1 MKRSLILGAALLT
14 LTACGHGI
22 QTSSGADYMKRYE
35 QQERLASYTA
45 PTRPLTRATTASYK
59 AGETVYRSDADMIR
73 EAASVEPLLTFPA
86 TVGLARIENGYLT
99 PIPADEAEMW
109 LAFGA
114 RHAGYGSFTPINP
127 IVAEYAAST
136 ITGNAPHDVTMKIR
150 LGAARQHM
158 DAVLIYEVATRSRSD
173 NTGIAFA
180 DLTVLGG
187 AILPTRDLKAGGV
200 ATALLLDVR
209 NGYPYGTAD
218 AQSDLS
224 ALSPSWGSDA
234 RENDLAEQAR
244 VDVVTKL
251 VPEIASMF
259 HELARELPA
268 RYSGY

>member
-1 MKRSLILGAALLT
+1 MKRPLILAAALLA
-14 LTACGHGI
+14 LTACGHSI
-22 QTSSGADYMKRYE
+22 QTTSGTGYLNKYP
-35 QQERLASYTA
+35 QVASYNA
-45 PTRPLTRATTASYK
+45 PMRATTASYK

-73 EAASVEPLLTFPA
+73 EAASVEPLLEFPA
-86 TVGLARIENGYLT
+86 RFGLARIENGRLT
-99 PIPADEAEMW
+99 PIPTDEAEMW
-109 LAFGA
+109 LRFAE
-114 RHAGYGSFTPINP
+114 RHEGYGSFTPINP

-180 DLTVLGG
+180 DLTILGG
-187 AILPTRDLKAGGV
+187 AILPTRDVKAGGV

-218 AQSDLS
+218 AQSDLNE
-224 ALSPSWGSDA
+224 LSPSWGSDA
-234 RENDLAEQAR
+234 RRNDLTEAAR
-244 VDVVTKL
+244 RRAVANL

-268 RYSGY
+268 RRRGY